1 MQETAGDTLSI
12 PGWQDPPEEG
22 MATHSTILAWRIPM
36 NKGAWWIAV
45 HGIAESDTTER
56 LTL

>member
-1 MQETAGDTLSI
+1 
-12 PGWQDPPEEG
+12 
-22 MATHSTILAWRIPM
+22 MATHSIILAWRIPM

-56 LTL
+56 LSTAHRHFKKIKLIT